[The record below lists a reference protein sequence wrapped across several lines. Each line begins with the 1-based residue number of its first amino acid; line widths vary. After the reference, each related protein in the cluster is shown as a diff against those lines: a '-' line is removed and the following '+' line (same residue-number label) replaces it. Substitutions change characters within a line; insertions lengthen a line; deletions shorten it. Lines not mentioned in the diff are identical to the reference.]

1 MSLYTSTQDPSS
13 IEHETAPD
21 SGDMYAVVDKPKRK
35 SKKQAGAPD
44 VVPAKTEEELSE
56 MYATPDNCK
65 SRKQK
70 SEEVSSLH
78 NCHVNSCVQV
88 LINL

>member
-1 MSLYTSTQDPSS
+1 MSSQDPST
-13 IEHETAPD
+13 IEHESAPD
-21 SGDMYAVVDKPKRK
+21 SSDMYAVVDKPKRK

-44 VVPAKTEEELSE
+44 VVPNKTEEELSE
-56 MYATPDNCK
+56 MYATPDK

-70 SEEVSSLH
+70 SEEVSL
-78 NCHVNSCVQV
+78 NWVCHVYSCVQV